1 VVGQALGGG
10 GWFYREGLGQSVNHD
25 VQCVYVHFPVYP
37 FQWQSIFTEP
47 TCINYM

>member
-1 VVGQALGGG
+1 MSLRFGECPLKGGGQALGGG

-37 FQWQSIFTEP
+37 FQ
-47 TCINYM
+47 